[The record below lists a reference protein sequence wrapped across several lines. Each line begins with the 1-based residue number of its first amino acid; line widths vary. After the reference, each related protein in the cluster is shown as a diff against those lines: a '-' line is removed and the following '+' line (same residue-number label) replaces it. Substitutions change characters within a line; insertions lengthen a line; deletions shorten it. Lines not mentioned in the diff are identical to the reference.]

1 MSLEPDKPFHDDDA
15 ATVDKAIASSV
26 IADYVSGKL
35 QTLAGH
41 FEFLKPNEF
50 ASRYQ
55 KWGESD
61 RPVQDVPGF
70 TDRSDKKKPIKLMDA
85 GTLDGFLGK
94 QTQMKGVTFEA
105 VVHETIHLNSNV
117 LFKQLF
123 GFYYNEAV
131 TEHFTLKVFG
141 VSKGQ
146 GHQDKLFLADGLI
159 SAASSIPYGDRDVA
173 TAYFKDP
180 RPLYER
186 ILTAFRGRPGY
197 SANQWKLKSSS
208 DKADDWKV
216 ADDLLKAAM
225 ANSAGRGSGAG
236 SGSGVGSGSGAGSG
250 SGGGSG
256 SASAGSGSRR

>member
-1 MSLEPDKPFHDDDA
+1 MSLEPDKLFHDGDA
-15 ATVDKAIASSV
+15 PTIDKAIATSV

-41 FEFLKPNEF
+41 FEFLKPDEF

-61 RPVQDVPGF
+61 QPVQDVPGF
-70 TDRSDKKKPIKLMDA
+70 TDRSDKQKPIKLMDS
-85 GTLDGFLGK
+85 GTLDGFFGK
-94 QTQMKGVTFEA
+94 QTQMKGVTFESA
-105 VVHETIHLNSNV
+105 VHETVHLNSNL
-117 LFKQLF
+117 LFKKIF
-123 GFYYNEAV
+123 GFNYNEAV
-131 TEHFTLKVFG
+131 TEYFTMKVFG
-141 VSKGQ
+141 VKNGSGDQDKLFQ

-216 ADDLLKAAM
+216 ADDLL
-225 ANSAGRGSGAG
+225 NSPLTKS
-236 SGSGVGSGSGAGSG
+236 S
-250 SGGGSG
+250 
-256 SASAGSGSRR
+256 SADSVLSSRHNGNQRWRWGDQRLFRMI